1 MPKEIKRKKGLIEGV
16 ESELISIVRESEGI
30 SRLSLSKKLKL
41 APSTVGIYVE
51 RLLEEGFLLEAKK
64 QKAVRSGRP
73 EVFLTLNPERGE
85 FIGVDFYAEHI
96 LAMSV
101 DFSNNLLKEFTV
113 KLSPDDSQEEVLG
126 KLSKAIKAVYSDE
139 REVLGIGLSVPGSL
153 DVEKGV
159 LIKYKW
165 LPKLQNVKFGE
176 HLKQE
181 FGLPVYFENTANL
194 MAIGEMKFG
203 EDKSLSNFVSVTIR
217 SGVGCGVVINKSI
230 VAGENNLCGEIEYWK
245 CPASFNNSEE
255 SFAELGE
262 LISSSGIMRTLK
274 HALAEDKK
282 SSLSNTSTIV
292 DFIAALKAEDSL
304 AIEVFEQSIPVLGWT
319 LGQIS
324 LMLAPERFVLAGD
337 FVELGEQWL
346 DLVQASLEEY
356 YDGLPMTAPEVKI
369 STLGKSCAALGAVSL
384 AIQNWRISR

>member
-101 DFSNNLLKEFTV
+101 DFSNKLLKEFTV
-113 KLSPDDSQEEVLG
+113 KVSPQDSQKEILI
-126 KLSKAIKAVYSDE
+126 KLSQAIKAVYSTE
-139 REVLGIGLSVPGSL
+139 RDVLGIGLSVPGSL
-153 DVEKGV
+153 DVEQGI

-165 LPKLQNVKFGE
+165 LPNLQNVSFGDY
-176 HLKQE
+176 LKQE

-194 MAIGEMKFG
+194 MAMGEMKFG
-203 EDKSLSNFVSVTIR
+203 EDKSLSNFVNVTIR
-217 SGVGCGVVINKSI
+217 SGVGCGVVIDKSI

-245 CPASFNNSEE
+245 CPASFSDSKK
-255 SFAELGE
+255 SFLELGE
-262 LISSSGIMRTLK
+262 LISSSGILRTLSQELV
-274 HALAEDKK
+274 AGKK
-282 SSLSNTSTIV
+282 SILSSESTIN
-292 DFIAALKAEDSL
+292 DFIDAVKNEDSL
-304 AIEVFEQSIPVLGWT
+304 AIEIFENSIPVLGWT
-319 LGQIS
+319 LGQIG
-324 LMLAPERFVLAGD
+324 LMLAPEKFVLAGD
-337 FVELGEQWL
+337 FADLDNEWLNLVE
-346 DLVQASLEEY
+346 ASLKEY
-356 YDGLPMTAPEVKI
+356 YEGLPMSAPTVKI